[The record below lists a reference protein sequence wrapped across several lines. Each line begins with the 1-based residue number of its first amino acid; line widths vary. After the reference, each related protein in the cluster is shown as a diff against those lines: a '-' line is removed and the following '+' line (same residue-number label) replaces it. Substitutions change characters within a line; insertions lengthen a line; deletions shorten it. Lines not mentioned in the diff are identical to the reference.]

1 MVPTRFLSKKI
12 SRRRYLSHFRSI
24 HRGAY
29 FAELRTTTVR
39 KLLPESWGFLC
50 PVHTP
55 DGSPCGLLN
64 HLTANCQVVTHEPES
79 PEESEAALTMVL
91 TGLGMTPSTASG
103 AIPSS
108 HLVVMVDGKV
118 VGSIKTTIAPAMV
131 AHLRAI
137 KAAKLATEGAIT
149 PDATILP
156 IVAEEEAV
164 PSHLEI
170 VHMPF
175 ERGAPY
181 PGVFLY
187 TQAARMVR
195 PVRQLSSG
203 AAELIGSL
211 EQHNMNIRCPDGGP
225 GGSKNLRFTHEEFS
239 THAMLSV
246 VASLTPYS
254 DFNQSPR
261 NMYQCQMAKQTM
273 GTAAQALE
281 HRTDNKMYRLQTPQT
296 PITRTERYSEYVMD
310 EFPNGTN
317 AVVAVLAYTGYDME
331 DAMILNKSSVERGFA
346 HASLYKTE
354 TIDLRDEKG
363 MDMKFVAEAGR
374 LKKPSVGVVG
384 IKKEDRPVGAF
395 GAEYPQMIPS
405 SPASIS
411 IAEKG
416 VKPEGN
422 HKEAQI
428 IDIDGLPHIGAAVWP
443 GQTYY
448 TAADKLTGRGKSGK
462 MKGEETAI
470 VEQVT
475 IVGHPKDKEIK
486 QANIRLRFNRN
497 PVIGDKFS
505 SRHGQKGVLSRLYD
519 DVDMPFCESTGM
531 RPDLL
536 INPHAFPS
544 RMTIGMLIESLT
556 GKAGAIT
563 GQFVDASP
571 FQSADADMPIDPCE
585 DFSKALEAAGF
596 AKNGGEVMISGVSGE
611 PFPVDIYIGV
621 VHYQRLRHMVSD
633 KFQVRSTGP
642 INPLTR
648 QPIKGRKFGGG
659 IRFGEMERDSLL
671 AHGAAYLL
679 HDRLHAC
686 SDYHVMDVCANCGL
700 LVSTLTVP
708 HAASDTIGY
717 HATRGTDTGG
727 VGARGTVMCKLC
739 DTGKY
744 VERVALPFVFKYLV
758 SELAAMNIR
767 CSLDVK

>member
-1 MVPTRFLSKKI
+1 M
-12 SRRRYLSHFRSI
+12 
-24 HRGAY
+24 
-29 FAELRTTTVR
+29 
-39 KLLPESWGFLC
+39 
-50 PVHTP
+50 
-55 DGSPCGLLN
+55 
-64 HLTANCQVVTHEPES
+64 VTHEPED
-79 PEESEAALTMVL
+79 PEGTHADIVILLTQ
-91 TGLGMTPSTASG
+91 LGMVPASAASPTP
-103 AIPSS
+103 PS
-108 HLVVMVDGKV
+108 HLIIMLDGRV
-118 VGSIKTTIAPAMV
+118 LGSIKATLAPALV
-131 AHLRAI
+131 AHLRGI
-137 KAAKLATEGAIT
+137 KAAKLALEEDLT
-149 PDATILP
+149 PEAAVPTIL
-156 IVAEEEAV
+156 AEEDAV
-164 PSHLEI
+164 PA
-170 VHMPF
+170 HMEVIHIPF

-181 PGVFLY
+181 PGIFLF
-187 TQAARMVR
+187 TQAARMIR
-195 PVRQLSSG
+195 PVRQVASR
-203 AAELIGSL
+203 AAELLGTL
-211 EQHNMNIRCPDGGP
+211 EQCNMSIRCPDGSS
-225 GGSKNLRFTHEEFS
+225 GGSRFLRFTHEEFS

-281 HRTDNKMYRLQTPQT
+281 HRTDNKLYRLQTPQT
-296 PITRTERYSEYVMD
+296 PITRTNRYMEYAMD

-346 HASLYKTE
+346 HAYLYKTE
-354 TIDLRDEKG
+354 TINLREERG
-363 MDMKFVAEAGR
+363 ADMRFATG
-374 LKKPSVGVVG
+374 PSERQTLPRERV
-384 IKKEDRPVGAF
+384 VGAF
-395 GAEYPQMIPS
+395 GAQYPQNVPS
-405 SPASIS
+405 EATSGAVHD
-411 IAEKG
+411 KG
-416 VKPEGN
+416 VQPVGA
-422 HKEAQI
+422 HREAQHV
-428 IDIDGLPHIGAAVWP
+428 DSEGLPHIGGAIWP

-448 TAADKLTGRGKSGK
+448 SAVDRLTGRAKTGKL
-462 MKGEETAI
+462 KGEECA
-470 VEQVT
+470 VVDQVT
-475 IVGHPKDKEIK
+475 VIGHPRDKDVR
-486 QANIRLRFNRN
+486 QANIKLRYNRN

-519 DVDMPFCESTGM
+519 DVDMPFCETTGV
-531 RPDLL
+531 RPDLI

-556 GKAGAIT
+556 GKAGAVL
-563 GQFVDASP
+563 GEFVDASP
-571 FQSADADMPIDPCE
+571 FQSADADVSIDPCE
-585 DFSKALEAAGF
+585 DLAAALEKAGF
-596 AKNGGEVMISGVSGE
+596 ARNGGEVMISGVTGE

-700 LVSTLTVP
+700 LVSTLVVP
-708 HAASDTIGY
+708 PAGSGEAVQ
-717 HATRGTDTGG
+717 ATRTQASKGNVNCTLCGT
-727 VGARGTVMCKLC
+727 GAH
-739 DTGKY
+739 

-767 CSLDVK
+767 CSLDLK